1 MLSLEASVHLTAES
15 EGCCKVSTAGL
26 SLRNMRVTP
35 AGLQPSTLDFFSQKS
50 TEKGKL
56 NNAEKSAAA
65 PSRPKLWCHNNLSSV
80 NEGSKFNIL

>member
-35 AGLQPSTLDFFSQKS
+35 AGLQPSTLDFIFRKVQK
-50 TEKGKL
+50 KGKL
-56 NNAEKSAAA
+56 DAEKSGSAS
-65 PSRPKLWCHNNLSSV
+65 PSTN
-80 NEGSKFNIL
+80 